1 MRRTIGFIGRTLVTT
16 GVLIL
21 LFVAYQLWGTG
32 IYEARA
38 QSDLQSQFA
47 KAQRDH
53 KSTTTTTGSSKTTT
67 TSPGA
72 TTTTVEADPTPP
84 EGGTV
89 ALIQIPKIG
98 VHKWVV
104 QGVGVP
110 DLRKGPGHY
119 PNTPL
124 PGQLGNAAIAG
135 HRTTYGAP
143 FNRLDELD
151 TGDRIE
157 VRTLFGTY
165 HYDVT
170 EKLVVKPTQ
179 LEVIAPPTDKSL
191 AELTLT
197 TCNPKYS
204 AATRLVIHATLDNS
218 VSPPPQ
224 VPPTTAPTVSGHPS
238 HASEL
243 VNETGNAGASGASI
257 ALWGFL
263 ALLVGSL
270 WWLMFHRYSR
280 WTTWLGGAVPF
291 VIVLFFF
298 YTYFEP
304 IAGKFEAHL

>member
-47 KAQRDH
+47 KAQRGH
-53 KSTTTTTGSSKTTT
+53 KSTTTTTASSEITT

-72 TTTTVEADPTPP
+72 TTTTVEADPAPP
-84 EGGTV
+84 EGGAV

-143 FNRLDELD
+143 FNRLDELN

-165 HYDVT
+165 HYGVT

-224 VPPTTAPTVSGHPS
+224 VPPTTAPTASGHPS
-238 HASEL
+238 HAGEL
-243 VNETGNAGASGASI
+243 VNETGNVGASGASI

-263 ALLVGSL
+263 ALLVGGL
-270 WWLMFHRYSR
+270 WWLVFHRYSR

-291 VIVLFFF
+291 TIVLFFF